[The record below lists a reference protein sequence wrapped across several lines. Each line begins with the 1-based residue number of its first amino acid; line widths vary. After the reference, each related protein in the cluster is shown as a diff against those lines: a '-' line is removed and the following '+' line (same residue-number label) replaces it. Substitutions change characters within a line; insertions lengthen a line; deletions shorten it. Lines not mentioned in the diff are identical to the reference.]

1 MMTKFLALN
10 GGSSSLKYLLYEV
23 SENEKKVV
31 ASGNIQK
38 VGCKDA
44 EFQLKYD
51 GKKIEEIKPIYTHAE
66 AVEIL
71 FKELVLNGVVAN
83 FDDIKGVGHRI
94 LTGGTFY
101 DHSVIID
108 DSVIENLTSL
118 EEAGFGPLH
127 LPGELSIIEAIKNKF
142 PNISQTGSFDTGFHQ
157 TIPEENYLYAIP
169 YKYYSEYGIRKYGFH
184 GLSYTY
190 ITKLMQEK
198 LNKKDV
204 NLIVCHLGSGASICA
219 IHNGKSLDTSM
230 GFTPLDGLTMGTRS
244 GSIDPEIIRFLVEN
258 KGMSLTEIF
267 NCLNFDSGFIG
278 LSGSNDIRG
287 VIKSINEGNKLA
299 KIVFDKFSG
308 QVANYI
314 VTYHNMLKQFIDRDK
329 EIDGIIF
336 TAGIG
341 ENSAIV
347 RKDILSKIYSL
358 NITLNDKENE
368 QIAGFLSRHS
378 GLISSE
384 DSQIPVYVEPT
395 NEEIVILDDMLDLL
409 GYSKKKTDG
418 KVKRLEK

>member
-1 MMTKFLALN
+1 MMAKFLALN

-23 SENEKKVV
+23 SEKEKKVV
-31 ASGNIQK
+31 ASGNIQR

-44 EFQLKYD
+44 EFQLKYN
-51 GKKIEEIKPIYTHAE
+51 GEKIEKIKPIYTHAE
-66 AVEIL
+66 AVDTL
-71 FKELVLNGVVAN
+71 FKELVSNGIVVN

-118 EEAGFGPLH
+118 SESGFGPLH
-127 LPGELSIIEAIKNKF
+127 LPGELSIIEAIKEKF

-157 TIPEENYLYAIP
+157 TIPEENYLYAVP

-219 IHNGKSLDTSM
+219 IHNGKSIDTSM
-230 GFTPLDGLTMGTRS
+230 GFTPLDGFMMGSRS
-244 GSIDPEIIRFLVEN
+244 GSIDPEIIRYLVEN
-258 KGMSLTEIF
+258 KGMSLTEVF
-267 NCLNFDSGFIG
+267 NCLNFDSGFVG
-278 LSGSNDIRG
+278 LGGSNDIRE
-287 VIKSINEGNKLA
+287 VLNSMNEGNRFAKLA
-299 KIVFDKFSG
+299 FDKFTG

-314 VTYHNMLKQFIDRDK
+314 VTYHNILKQFVGFDK

-341 ENSAIV
+341 ENSAII
-347 RKDILSKIYSL
+347 RKNIISKIYSL
-358 NITLNDKENE
+358 NIGLNDLEND
-368 QIAGFLSRHS
+368 QIAGFLSKHS

-409 GYSKKKTDG
+409 GYNKKKTDS
-418 KVKRLEK
+418 KVKKLEK